1 MTTTQTKPAAEAE
14 QVFGVRFAASVDRT
28 THVDVCRS
36 EAYAHQFCDALH
48 FCGNSDAQVVR
59 RDPTSDSWVPVTE
72 VAQ

>member
-36 EAYAHQFCDALH
+36 EAYARRFCAALKW
-48 FCGNSDAQVVR
+48 CGNADAEVVHQV
-59 RDPTSDSWVPVTE
+59 DGSWVPVE